1 MPKRDKQKDECI
13 QLKNINYQSMLQK
26 KNTPI
31 DSGKMVTDNIDEYL
45 IQEQRD
51 GHKQKAW
58 SKLEKGIKLK
68 RLYKFI
74 EILTKKFSLTE
85 KEVLELKKY
94 MKTSLERKKLQRIKD
109 VTYDS
114 MNNIIKEIPGLTFNE
129 TNRKFILRK
138 IDKKGTTIKCLAPK
152 NSTKRK
158 SKRRK
163 KSDKRKTERKKKKTK
178 NKTKNNTKNTK
189 NTKNNKIEN
198 I

>member
-189 NTKNNKIEN
+189 NNKIEN

>member
-1 MPKRDKQKDECI
+1 
-13 QLKNINYQSMLQK
+13 MLQK

-189 NTKNNKIEN
+189 NNTKNTKNNKIEN